1 VQGDKQAFGVA
12 RAAKRFHGRGILGKL
27 NLLKPGIKALVSGLA
42 AAAIVTLL
50 QGDLA
55 IAATKSQRC
64 QAYAHNVA
72 RSTPRRGGPVRGA
85 LVGAGIGSFSGN
97 AGAGAAIGAGVGLT
111 RRVVQ
116 RGRSYNYYY
125 NRCMARR

>member
-1 VQGDKQAFGVA
+1 MGGT
-12 RAAKRFHGRGILGKL
+12 LGKL
-27 NLLKPGIKALVSGLA
+27 NLPRPGIKALVSGLA
-42 AAAIVTLL
+42 AAASVMLS

-64 QAYAHNVA
+64 QAYAHNAA
-72 RSTPRRGGPVRGA
+72 RSAPTRGGPVRGA
-85 LVGAGIGSFSGN
+85 LVGAGIGSFSAN

-116 RGRSYNYYY
+116 RGRSYRYYY
-125 NRCMARR
+125 NRCMAR

>member
-1 VQGDKQAFGVA
+1 M
-12 RAAKRFHGRGILGKL
+12 GKL
-27 NLLKPGIKALVSGLA
+27 NLTKRGIRALVFCLVA
-42 AAAIVTLL
+42 AASVMLL

-64 QAYAHNVA
+64 QSYAHNAA
-72 RSTPRRGGPVRGA
+72 RSAPRRGGPVRGA

-116 RGRSYNYYY
+116 RGRSYSYYY
-125 NRCMARR
+125 NRCMARRR

>member
-1 VQGDKQAFGVA
+1 M
-12 RAAKRFHGRGILGKL
+12 GKP
-27 NLLKPGIKALVSGLA
+27 NLLKPSIKTLVSGLT

-50 QGDLA
+50 QSDLA

-64 QAYAHNVA
+64 QAYAHNAA
-72 RSTPRRGGPVRGA
+72 RSAPRRGGPVRGA

-116 RGRSYNYYY
+116 RGRSYSYYY
-125 NRCMARR
+125 NRCMAR